1 MAQSIN
7 GCEHRA
13 SSLPPTPIK
22 RLSSTGVTMETEN
35 VTMETENECDIG
47 NNTGQVRTILFK
59 QTAV

>member
-35 VTMETENECDIG
+35 ECDIG